1 MNHQKIKGICRITE
15 NTIKEKHIGKLNGA
29 DKDIFLIGEAYP
41 GVWLEH
47 VYDSVM
53 YAKLFPARKQARL
66 CGINSSAQRRCDSQQ
81 FTRTNNTKVLWGFAP
96 SPAHFFEKS
105 GRKTMF
111 YRQVSHSLRSCGGE
125 APLQYSRESKLK

>member
-1 MNHQKIKGICRITE
+1 MPNSRIIE

-53 YAKLFPARKQARL
+53 YAKLFSGAKTSPFLRHKF
-66 CGINSSAQRRCDSQQ
+66 N
-81 FTRTNNTKVLWGFAP
+81 RTKAV
-96 SPAHFFEKS
+96 
-105 GRKTMF
+105 
-111 YRQVSHSLRSCGGE
+111 
-125 APLQYSRESKLK
+125 